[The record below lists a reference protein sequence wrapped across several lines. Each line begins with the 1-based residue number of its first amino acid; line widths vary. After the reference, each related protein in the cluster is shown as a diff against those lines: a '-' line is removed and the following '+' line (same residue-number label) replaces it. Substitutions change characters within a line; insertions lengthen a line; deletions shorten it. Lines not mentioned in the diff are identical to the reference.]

1 MVAALA
7 WACHPMEGRRRP
19 ADSGNLFAVWPRK
32 PLLELPPSRLCVQ
45 SRSSLCGGPS
55 ELTSMVFRKA
65 ISVEG
70 LSPIIALPSSRWPYT
85 DVQS

>member
-32 PLLELPPSRLCVQ
+32 PRFAWII
-45 SRSSLCGGPS
+45 S
-55 ELTSMVFRKA
+55 EPLVCA
-65 ISVEG
+65 IPILFVWRAVRANEHG
-70 LSPIIALPSSRWPYT
+70 LS
-85 DVQS
+85 